1 MNPSDNHSRVRKVCL
16 MTEEANHNE
25 QAEVNNQQPQ
35 AASEQPAAQQAPAQP
50 QVQPQQPQVS
60 QSPAQ
65 AQQPQAPASPEQPMA
80 PQPPASPAQPQ
91 AQQQPSEQ
99 QQVPPPP
106 AQPQNPQEQ
115 QNQQNPQDQQQ
126 PTFRENGAFS
136 FFATPSDP
144 DDDPTP
150 MSVGFKIGWFVLGL
164 IGGMLGLFM
173 AWLSTSTLS
182 QKRRRQ
188 ALIWT
193 WAGFAVQAIIFFIV
207 VLSGGTLPGMPSG
220 GSTAQSASSA
230 GAGSTGTGS
239 TSAFG

>member
-1 MNPSDNHSRVRKVCL
+1 MSEENKQSEHPAANAPQESGTPLPPPTPGTQPVVPS
-16 MTEEANHNE
+16 AP
-25 QAEVNNQQPQ
+25 QQPAPQ
-35 AASEQPAAQQAPAQP
+35 QSPVQPPVQQPAPQQAPAQQP
-50 QVQPQQPQVS
+50 NAAQPQPQGDL
-60 QSPAQ
+60 
-65 AQQPQAPASPEQPMA
+65 QQQQA
-80 PQPPASPAQPQ
+80 PQPPEQPAQ
-91 AQQQPSEQ
+91 QPN
-99 QQVPPPP
+99 
-106 AQPQNPQEQ
+106 QN
-115 QNQQNPQDQQQ
+115 QQQ

-182 QKRRRQ
+182 AKRRRQ

-193 WAGFAVQAIIFFIV
+193 WAGFAVQAVAFFII
-207 VLSGGTLPGMPSG
+207 VLNGGTFPGMPAGGTAAQG
-220 GSTAQSASSA
+220 GSAA
-230 GAGSTGTGS
+230 GTGS

>member
-1 MNPSDNHSRVRKVCL
+1 MSEENKQSEHSAANTPQESGTPLPPPTPGVQPVVPS
-16 MTEEANHNE
+16 A
-25 QAEVNNQQPQ
+25 PQ
-35 AASEQPAAQQAPAQP
+35 QPAAQQPA
-50 QVQPQQPQVS
+50 PQQTP
-60 QSPAQ
+60 
-65 AQQPQAPASPEQPMA
+65 AQQPNAGQPPAQGDPRQA
-80 PQPPASPAQPQ
+80 PQPPEQPV
-91 AQQQPSEQ
+91 QQP
-99 QQVPPPP
+99 
-106 AQPQNPQEQ
+106 N
-115 QNQQNPQDQQQ
+115 QNQQQQAPQNQQQ

-182 QKRRRQ
+182 AKRRRQ

-193 WAGFAVQAIIFFIV
+193 WAGFAVQAIAFFII
-207 VLSGGTLPGMPSG
+207 VLNGGTFPGMPAGGTAAQG
-220 GSTAQSASSA
+220 GSAA
-230 GAGSTGTGS
+230 GTGS

>member
-1 MNPSDNHSRVRKVCL
+1 MSEENKQSEHPAANTPQESGTPLPPPTPGVQPVVPSAS
-16 MTEEANHNE
+16 
-25 QAEVNNQQPQ
+25 QQPATQ
-35 AASEQPAAQQAPAQP
+35 QSATQQPPVQQSAPQQAPAQQP
-50 QVQPQQPQVS
+50 NAAQPQSQGDPQ
-60 QSPAQ
+60 Q
-65 AQQPQAPASPEQPMA
+65 A
-80 PQPPASPAQPQ
+80 PQPPEQPAQ
-91 AQQQPSEQ
+91 QPN
-99 QQVPPPP
+99 
-106 AQPQNPQEQ
+106 QN
-115 QNQQNPQDQQQ
+115 QQQ

-182 QKRRRQ
+182 AKRRRQ

-193 WAGFAVQAIIFFIV
+193 WAGFAVQAVAFFII
-207 VLSGGTLPGMPSG
+207 VLNGGTFPGMPAGGTAAQG
-220 GSTAQSASSA
+220 GSAA
-230 GAGSTGTGS
+230 GTGS

>member
-1 MNPSDNHSRVRKVCL
+1 MS
-16 MTEEANHNE
+16 EENKQSEHPAANTPQE
-25 QAEVNNQQPQ
+25 SGTPLPPPTPGAQPVVSSAPQQPPVQ
-35 AASEQPAAQQAPAQP
+35 QPPVHQPPVHQPASQQAPAQ
-50 QVQPQQPQVS
+50 QPN
-60 QSPAQ
+60 A
-65 AQQPQAPASPEQPMA
+65 
-80 PQPPASPAQPQ
+80 AQPQ
-91 AQQQPSEQ
+91 AQDDPQQQQQQTQQPS
-99 QQVPPPP
+99 
-106 AQPQNPQEQ
+106 
-115 QNQQNPQDQQQ
+115 QNQHPE

-182 QKRRRQ
+182 AKRRRQ

-193 WAGFAVQAIIFFIV
+193 WAGFAVQAVAFFII
-207 VLSGGTLPGMPSG
+207 VLNGGTFPGMPAGGTAAQG
-220 GSTAQSASSA
+220 GSAA
-230 GAGSTGTGS
+230 GTGS

>member
-1 MNPSDNHSRVRKVCL
+1 MSEENKQSEHPAANAPQESGTPLPPPTPGTQPVVPS
-16 MTEEANHNE
+16 AP
-25 QAEVNNQQPQ
+25 QQPAPQ
-35 AASEQPAAQQAPAQP
+35 QSPVQAPAQEP
-50 QVQPQQPQVS
+50 N
-60 QSPAQ
+60 A
-65 AQQPQAPASPEQPMA
+65 
-80 PQPPASPAQPQ
+80 AQPQ
-91 AQQQPSEQ
+91 AQGDPQQAPQPPEQPAQQPN
-99 QQVPPPP
+99 
-106 AQPQNPQEQ
+106 QN
-115 QNQQNPQDQQQ
+115 QQQ

-182 QKRRRQ
+182 AKRRRQ

-193 WAGFAVQAIIFFIV
+193 WAGFAVQAIAFFII
-207 VLSGGTLPGMPSG
+207 VLNGGTFPGMPAGGTAAQG
-220 GSTAQSASSA
+220 GSAA
-230 GAGSTGTGS
+230 GTGS

>member
-1 MNPSDNHSRVRKVCL
+1 MSEENKQSEHPAANTPQESGVPLPPPTPGSQPVVPS
-16 MTEEANHNE
+16 A
-25 QAEVNNQQPQ
+25 PQ
-35 AASEQPAAQQAPAQP
+35 QPAAQQPAPQQPPVQQQAPAQQQNAP
-50 QVQPQQPQVS
+50 QPQTQGDPQ
-60 QSPAQ
+60 Q
-65 AQQPQAPASPEQPMA
+65 A
-80 PQPPASPAQPQ
+80 PQPPEQPI
-91 AQQQPSEQ
+91 
-99 QQVPPPP
+99 
-106 AQPQNPQEQ
+106 
-115 QNQQNPQDQQQ
+115 QNQQQQTPQNQQQ

-182 QKRRRQ
+182 AKRRRQ

-193 WAGFAVQAIIFFIV
+193 WAGFAVQAIAFFII
-207 VLSGGTLPGMPSG
+207 VLNGGTFPGMPAGGTAAQG
-220 GSTAQSASSA
+220 GSAA
-230 GAGSTGTGS
+230 GTGS

>member
-1 MNPSDNHSRVRKVCL
+1 MSEENKQSEHPAANVPQESGTPLPPPTPGTQPVVPS
-16 MTEEANHNE
+16 AP
-25 QAEVNNQQPQ
+25 QQPATQ
-35 AASEQPAAQQAPAQP
+35 QPPVQQPASQQAPAQ
-50 QVQPQQPQVS
+50 QPNAAQP
-60 QSPAQ
+60 
-65 AQQPQAPASPEQPMA
+65 QPQAQGDLQQQQA
-80 PQPPASPAQPQ
+80 PQPPEQPAQ
-91 AQQQPSEQ
+91 QPN
-99 QQVPPPP
+99 
-106 AQPQNPQEQ
+106 QN
-115 QNQQNPQDQQQ
+115 QQQ

-182 QKRRRQ
+182 AKRRRQ

-193 WAGFAVQAIIFFIV
+193 WAGFAVQAVAFFII
-207 VLSGGTLPGMPSG
+207 VLNGGTFPGMPAGGTAAQG
-220 GSTAQSASSA
+220 GSAA
-230 GAGSTGTGS
+230 GTGS

>member
-1 MNPSDNHSRVRKVCL
+1 MPEENNHSEYPV
-16 MTEEANHNE
+16 ANVPQESGTPLPPPVPGTQPAPNAP
-25 QAEVNNQQPQ
+25 QPAPQQPLVQ
-35 AASEQPAAQQAPAQP
+35 QPAAQPVQQPAPQQQPPVQQPAPQQPPVQQPNAAQP
-50 QVQPQQPQVS
+50 QSPSDPQQAPQ
-60 QSPAQ
+60 
-65 AQQPQAPASPEQPMA
+65 SPEQP
-80 PQPPASPAQPQ
+80 
-91 AQQQPSEQ
+91 AQQPN
-99 QQVPPPP
+99 
-106 AQPQNPQEQ
+106 QN
-115 QNQQNPQDQQQ
+115 QQQ

-182 QKRRRQ
+182 AKRRRQ

-193 WAGFAVQAIIFFIV
+193 WAGFAVQAIAFFII
-207 VLSGGTLPGMPSG
+207 VLNGGTFPGMPAG
-220 GSTAQSASSA
+220 GTAAQSGSA
-230 GAGSTGTGS
+230 AGTGS

>member
-1 MNPSDNHSRVRKVCL
+1 MSEENKQSEHPAANTPQESGMPLPPPTPGAQPVVPS
-16 MTEEANHNE
+16 AP
-25 QAEVNNQQPQ
+25 QQPAPQ
-35 AASEQPAAQQAPAQP
+35 QSPVQPPVQQPASQQAPAQRP
-50 QVQPQQPQVS
+50 NAAQPQS
-60 QSPAQ
+60 Q
-65 AQQPQAPASPEQPMA
+65 AQGDPQQQQQQA
-80 PQPPASPAQPQ
+80 PQPPEQPAQ
-91 AQQQPSEQ
+91 QPN
-99 QQVPPPP
+99 
-106 AQPQNPQEQ
+106 QN
-115 QNQQNPQDQQQ
+115 QQQ

-182 QKRRRQ
+182 TKRRRQ

-193 WAGFAVQAIIFFIV
+193 WAGFAVQAVAFFII
-207 VLSGGTLPGMPSG
+207 VLNGGTFPGMPAGGTAAQG
-220 GSTAQSASSA
+220 GSAA
-230 GAGSTGTGS
+230 GTGS

>member
-1 MNPSDNHSRVRKVCL
+1 

-35 AASEQPAAQQAPAQP
+35 ASGEQSAAGQAPAQP
-50 QVQPQQPQVS
+50 QVQQ
-60 QSPAQ
+60 
-65 AQQPQAPASPEQPMA
+65 
-80 PQPPASPAQPQ
+80 QPPA
-91 AQQQPSEQ
+91 Q

-106 AQPQNPQEQ
+106 AQPQNPEAG
-115 QNQQNPQDQQQ
+115 QNQQDPQNKQQE

-173 AWLSTSTLS
+173 AWLSTSALS

-207 VLSGGTLPGMPSG
+207 VLSGGTFPGMPSG
-220 GSTAQSASSA
+220 GSAAQSASSA
-230 GAGSTGTGS
+230 GAGSAGTGS
-239 TSAFG
+239 ASAFG

>member
-1 MNPSDNHSRVRKVCL
+1 MSEENKQSEHPAANAPQESGTPLPPPTPGAQPVVPS
-16 MTEEANHNE
+16 A
-25 QAEVNNQQPQ
+25 PQ
-35 AASEQPAAQQAPAQP
+35 QPAAQQP
-50 QVQPQQPQVS
+50 
-60 QSPAQ
+60 
-65 AQQPQAPASPEQPMA
+65 A
-80 PQPPASPAQPQ
+80 PQPPEQPV
-91 AQQQPSEQ
+91 QQP
-99 QQVPPPP
+99 
-106 AQPQNPQEQ
+106 N
-115 QNQQNPQDQQQ
+115 QNQQQQAPQNQQQ

-182 QKRRRQ
+182 AKRRRQ

-193 WAGFAVQAIIFFIV
+193 WAGFAVQAIAFFII
-207 VLSGGTLPGMPSG
+207 VLNGGTFPGMPAGGTAAQG
-220 GSTAQSASSA
+220 GSAA
-230 GAGSTGTGS
+230 GTGS

>member
-1 MNPSDNHSRVRKVCL
+1 MSKENKQSEHPAANAPQESGTPLPPPTPGAQPVVPS
-16 MTEEANHNE
+16 AP
-25 QAEVNNQQPQ
+25 QQPSVQ
-35 AASEQPAAQQAPAQP
+35 QPPVQQPPVQQPPVQQPALQQAPAQQP
-50 QVQPQQPQVS
+50 NAVQPQAQGDPQ
-60 QSPAQ
+60 Q
-65 AQQPQAPASPEQPMA
+65 A
-80 PQPPASPAQPQ
+80 PQPPEQPA
-91 AQQQPSEQ
+91 QQPS
-99 QQVPPPP
+99 
-106 AQPQNPQEQ
+106 QN
-115 QNQQNPQDQQQ
+115 QQQ

-182 QKRRRQ
+182 AKRRRQ

-193 WAGFAVQAIIFFIV
+193 WAGFAVQAIAFFII
-207 VLSGGTLPGMPSG
+207 VLNGGTFPGMPAGGTAAQG
-220 GSTAQSASSA
+220 GSAA
-230 GAGSTGTGS
+230 GTGS

>member
-1 MNPSDNHSRVRKVCL
+1 MSEENKQSEHPAANTPQESGVPLPPPTPGSQPVVPS
-16 MTEEANHNE
+16 AP
-25 QAEVNNQQPQ
+25 QQPAPQ
-35 AASEQPAAQQAPAQP
+35 QPPVQQPPVQQPAPQQAPVQQPNAAQP
-50 QVQPQQPQVS
+50 QSQGDPQQ
-60 QSPAQ
+60 
-65 AQQPQAPASPEQPMA
+65 QQA
-80 PQPPASPAQPQ
+80 PQPPEQPV
-91 AQQQPSEQ
+91 QQP
-99 QQVPPPP
+99 
-106 AQPQNPQEQ
+106 N
-115 QNQQNPQDQQQ
+115 QNQQQQAPQNQQQ

-182 QKRRRQ
+182 AKRRRQ

-193 WAGFAVQAIIFFIV
+193 WAGFAVQAIAFFII
-207 VLSGGTLPGMPSG
+207 VLNGGTFPGMPAGGTAAQG
-220 GSTAQSASSA
+220 GSAA
-230 GAGSTGTGS
+230 GTGS

>member
-1 MNPSDNHSRVRKVCL
+1 MPEKTDHTSEENKQREHSAANAPQENGTPLPPPTPGAQPVAPS
-16 MTEEANHNE
+16 AP
-25 QAEVNNQQPQ
+25 QQPPVQ
-35 AASEQPAAQQAPAQP
+35 QPASQQAPAQ
-50 QVQPQQPQVS
+50 QPN
-60 QSPAQ
+60 A
-65 AQQPQAPASPEQPMA
+65 
-80 PQPPASPAQPQ
+80 AQPQ
-91 AQQQPSEQ
+91 AQGGQQQAPQPPEQPAQQP
-99 QQVPPPP
+99 
-106 AQPQNPQEQ
+106 N
-115 QNQQNPQDQQQ
+115 QNQQPE

-182 QKRRRQ
+182 AKRRRQ

-193 WAGFAVQAIIFFIV
+193 WAGFAVQAVAFFII
-207 VLSGGTLPGMPSG
+207 VLNGGTFPGMPAGGTAAQG
-220 GSTAQSASSA
+220 GSAA
-230 GAGSTGTGS
+230 GTGS

>member
-1 MNPSDNHSRVRKVCL
+1 MSEENKQSEHPAANAPQESGTPLPPPTPGTQPVVPS
-16 MTEEANHNE
+16 AP
-25 QAEVNNQQPQ
+25 QQPAPQ
-35 AASEQPAAQQAPAQP
+35 QSATQQPPVQQPAPQQAPAQ
-50 QVQPQQPQVS
+50 QPD
-60 QSPAQ
+60 A
-65 AQQPQAPASPEQPMA
+65 
-80 PQPPASPAQPQ
+80 AQPQ
-91 AQQQPSEQ
+91 AQGDPQQQQQQAPQPPEQPAQQPN
-99 QQVPPPP
+99 
-106 AQPQNPQEQ
+106 QN
-115 QNQQNPQDQQQ
+115 QQQ

-182 QKRRRQ
+182 AKRRRQ

-193 WAGFAVQAIIFFIV
+193 WAGFAVQAVAFFII
-207 VLSGGTLPGMPSG
+207 VLNGGTFPGMPAGGTAAQG
-220 GSTAQSASSA
+220 GSAA
-230 GAGSTGTGS
+230 GTGS

>member
-1 MNPSDNHSRVRKVCL
+1 MSEENKQSEHSAANAPQENGTPLPPPTPGAQPVAPS
-16 MTEEANHNE
+16 AP
-25 QAEVNNQQPQ
+25 QQPPVQ
-35 AASEQPAAQQAPAQP
+35 QPASQQAPAQ
-50 QVQPQQPQVS
+50 QPN
-60 QSPAQ
+60 A
-65 AQQPQAPASPEQPMA
+65 
-80 PQPPASPAQPQ
+80 AQPQ
-91 AQQQPSEQ
+91 AQGGQQQAPQPPEQPAQQPN
-99 QQVPPPP
+99 
-106 AQPQNPQEQ
+106 QN
-115 QNQQNPQDQQQ
+115 QQQ

-182 QKRRRQ
+182 AKRRRQ

-193 WAGFAVQAIIFFIV
+193 WAGFAVQAVAFFII
-207 VLSGGTLPGMPSG
+207 VLNGGTFPGMPTGGTAAQG
-220 GSTAQSASSA
+220 GSAA
-230 GAGSTGTGS
+230 GTGS

>member
-1 MNPSDNHSRVRKVCL
+1 MSEENNH
-16 MTEEANHNE
+16 TEH
-25 QAEVNNQQPQ
+25 
-35 AASEQPAAQQAPAQP
+35 PAANAPQENGAPLPPPAPGTQP
-50 QVQPQQPQVS
+50 VVPSAPQQPPVQ
-60 QSPAQ
+60 QPAQ
-65 AQQPQAPASPEQPMA
+65 QQTPAQQPNA
-80 PQPPASPAQPQ
+80 AQPQ
-91 AQQQPSEQ
+91 AQGDPQQAPQPPEQPTQQANQSQQPK
-99 QQVPPPP
+99 
-106 AQPQNPQEQ
+106 
-115 QNQQNPQDQQQ
+115 

-164 IGGMLGLFM
+164 IGGMLGLVM

-193 WAGFAVQAIIFFIV
+193 WAGFAVQAVAFFII
-207 VLSGGTLPGMPSG
+207 VLNGGTLPGLPAGGTAAQG
-220 GSTAQSASSA
+220 GSAT
-230 GAGSTGTGS
+230 TGS

>member
-1 MNPSDNHSRVRKVCL
+1 MSEENKQSEHPAANAPQESGVPLPPPTPGSQPVVPS
-16 MTEEANHNE
+16 A
-25 QAEVNNQQPQ
+25 PQ
-35 AASEQPAAQQAPAQP
+35 QPAAQQPA
-50 QVQPQQPQVS
+50 PQQTP
-60 QSPAQ
+60 
-65 AQQPQAPASPEQPMA
+65 AQQPNAGQPPAQGDPQQA
-80 PQPPASPAQPQ
+80 PQPPEQPV
-91 AQQQPSEQ
+91 QQP
-99 QQVPPPP
+99 
-106 AQPQNPQEQ
+106 N
-115 QNQQNPQDQQQ
+115 QNQQQQAPQNQQQ

-182 QKRRRQ
+182 AKRRRQ

-193 WAGFAVQAIIFFIV
+193 WAGFAVQAIAFFII
-207 VLSGGTLPGMPSG
+207 VLNGGTFPGMPAGGTAAQG
-220 GSTAQSASSA
+220 GSAA
-230 GAGSTGTGS
+230 GTGS

>member
-1 MNPSDNHSRVRKVCL
+1 MSEENKQSEHPAANAPQESGTPLPPPTPGTQPVVPS
-16 MTEEANHNE
+16 AP
-25 QAEVNNQQPQ
+25 QQQPPVQ
-35 AASEQPAAQQAPAQP
+35 QPAPQQAPAQ
-50 QVQPQQPQVS
+50 
-60 QSPAQ
+60 QSDA
-65 AQQPQAPASPEQPMA
+65 
-80 PQPPASPAQPQ
+80 AQPQ
-91 AQQQPSEQ
+91 AQGDPQQQQQQAPQPPEQPAQQPN
-99 QQVPPPP
+99 
-106 AQPQNPQEQ
+106 QN
-115 QNQQNPQDQQQ
+115 QQQ

-182 QKRRRQ
+182 AKRRRQ

-193 WAGFAVQAIIFFIV
+193 WAGFAVQAVAFFII
-207 VLSGGTLPGMPSG
+207 VLNGGTFPGMPAGGTAAQG
-220 GSTAQSASSA
+220 GSAA
-230 GAGSTGTGS
+230 GTGS

>member
-1 MNPSDNHSRVRKVCL
+1 MSEENKQSEHPAANAPQETGTPLPPPTPGAQPVAPS
-16 MTEEANHNE
+16 AP
-25 QAEVNNQQPQ
+25 QQPAPQ
-35 AASEQPAAQQAPAQP
+35 QSPVQQPPVQQPAPQQAP
-50 QVQPQQPQVS
+50 VQQPN
-60 QSPAQ
+60 A
-65 AQQPQAPASPEQPMA
+65 
-80 PQPPASPAQPQ
+80 AQPQ
-91 AQQQPSEQ
+91 AQGDPQQQQAPQPPEQPAQQPN
-99 QQVPPPP
+99 
-106 AQPQNPQEQ
+106 QN
-115 QNQQNPQDQQQ
+115 QQQ

-182 QKRRRQ
+182 AKRRRQ

-193 WAGFAVQAIIFFIV
+193 WAGFAVQAVAFFII
-207 VLSGGTLPGMPSG
+207 VLNGGTFPGMPAGGTAAQG
-220 GSTAQSASSA
+220 GSAA
-230 GAGSTGTGS
+230 GTGS

>member
-1 MNPSDNHSRVRKVCL
+1 MS
-16 MTEEANHNE
+16 EENK
-25 QAEVNNQQPQ
+25 Q
-35 AASEQPAAQQAPAQP
+35 SEHPAANAPQESGTPLPPPTPGTQP
-50 QVQPQQPQVS
+50 VVPSAPQQPAPQ
-60 QSPAQ
+60 QSPV
-65 AQQPQAPASPEQPMA
+65 QQPAPQQA
-80 PQPPASPAQPQ
+80 PQPPEQPAQ
-91 AQQQPSEQ
+91 QPN
-99 QQVPPPP
+99 
-106 AQPQNPQEQ
+106 QN
-115 QNQQNPQDQQQ
+115 QQQ

-182 QKRRRQ
+182 AKRRRQ

-193 WAGFAVQAIIFFIV
+193 WAGFAVQAVAFFII
-207 VLSGGTLPGMPSG
+207 VLNGGTFPGMPTGGTAAQG
-220 GSTAQSASSA
+220 GSAA
-230 GAGSTGTGS
+230 GTGS

>member
-1 MNPSDNHSRVRKVCL
+1 MSEENNHTEHPAANAPQENGAPLPPPTPGTQPVAPS
-16 MTEEANHNE
+16 A
-25 QAEVNNQQPQ
+25 AQQPPVQ
-35 AASEQPAAQQAPAQP
+35 QSAPQQAPAQ
-50 QVQPQQPQVS
+50 QPN
-60 QSPAQ
+60 A
-65 AQQPQAPASPEQPMA
+65 
-80 PQPPASPAQPQ
+80 AQPQ
-91 AQQQPSEQ
+91 AQDDQQQAPQPPEQPAQQPS
-99 QQVPPPP
+99 
-106 AQPQNPQEQ
+106 
-115 QNQQNPQDQQQ
+115 QNQQPE

-164 IGGMLGLFM
+164 IGGMLGLVM

-193 WAGFAVQAIIFFIV
+193 WAGFAVQAVAFFII
-207 VLSGGTLPGMPSG
+207 VLNGGTLPGLPTG
-220 GSTAQSASSA
+220 GTAAQGG
-230 GAGSTGTGS
+230 GATTGS

>member
-1 MNPSDNHSRVRKVCL
+1 MSEENKQSEHPAANTPQESGTPLPPPTPGSQPAVPS
-16 MTEEANHNE
+16 A
-25 QAEVNNQQPQ
+25 PQ
-35 AASEQPAAQQAPAQP
+35 QPAAQQPA
-50 QVQPQQPQVS
+50 PQQTP
-60 QSPAQ
+60 
-65 AQQPQAPASPEQPMA
+65 AQQPNAGQPPAQGDPQQA
-80 PQPPASPAQPQ
+80 PQPPEQPV
-91 AQQQPSEQ
+91 QQP
-99 QQVPPPP
+99 
-106 AQPQNPQEQ
+106 N
-115 QNQQNPQDQQQ
+115 QNQQQQAPQNQQQ

-182 QKRRRQ
+182 AKRRRQ

-193 WAGFAVQAIIFFIV
+193 WAGFAVQAIAFFII
-207 VLSGGTLPGMPSG
+207 VLNGGTFPGMPAGGTAAQG
-220 GSTAQSASSA
+220 GSAA
-230 GAGSTGTGS
+230 GTGS

>member
-1 MNPSDNHSRVRKVCL
+1 MSEENKQSEHPAANTPQESGAPLPPPTPGSQPVVPSAS
-16 MTEEANHNE
+16 
-25 QAEVNNQQPQ
+25 QQQP
-35 AASEQPAAQQAPAQP
+35 A
-50 QVQPQQPQVS
+50 PQQPPVQ
-60 QSPAQ
+60 QQTP
-65 AQQPQAPASPEQPMA
+65 AQQPNA
-80 PQPPASPAQPQ
+80 AQPQ
-91 AQQQPSEQ
+91 AQGDPQQAPQPPEQPTQQP
-99 QQVPPPP
+99 
-106 AQPQNPQEQ
+106 N
-115 QNQQNPQDQQQ
+115 QNQQQQTPQNLQQ

-182 QKRRRQ
+182 AKRRRQ

-193 WAGFAVQAIIFFIV
+193 WAGFAVQAVAFFII
-207 VLSGGTLPGMPSG
+207 VLNGGTFPGMPAGGTAAQG
-220 GSTAQSASSA
+220 GSAA
-230 GAGSTGTGS
+230 GTGS

>member
-1 MNPSDNHSRVRKVCL
+1 MS
-16 MTEEANHNE
+16 EENK
-25 QAEVNNQQPQ
+25 Q
-35 AASEQPAAQQAPAQP
+35 SEHPAANTPQESGTPLPPPTPGSQP
-50 QVQPQQPQVS
+50 VVPSAPQQPS
-60 QSPAQ
+60 
-65 AQQPQAPASPEQPMA
+65 AQQPAPQQTPAQQPNAGQPPAQGDPQQA
-80 PQPPASPAQPQ
+80 PQPPEQPV
-91 AQQQPSEQ
+91 QQP
-99 QQVPPPP
+99 
-106 AQPQNPQEQ
+106 N
-115 QNQQNPQDQQQ
+115 QNQQQQAPQNQQQ

-182 QKRRRQ
+182 AKRRRQ

-193 WAGFAVQAIIFFIV
+193 WAGFAVQAIAFFII
-207 VLSGGTLPGMPSG
+207 VLNGGTFPGIPAGGTAAQG
-220 GSTAQSASSA
+220 GSAA
-230 GAGSTGTGS
+230 GTGS

>member
-1 MNPSDNHSRVRKVCL
+1 MNPSDDHSRVRKVCL
-16 MTEEANHNE
+16 MTEDANRNEQTEANI
-25 QAEVNNQQPQ
+25 QQPQ
-35 AASEQPAAQQAPAQP
+35 ASSEQPAAQQAPAQP
-50 QVQPQQPQVS
+50 SATPEAPQPPAQPQQPQV
-60 QSPAQ
+60 PV
-65 AQQPQAPASPEQPMA
+65 PPEQPA
-80 PQPPASPAQPQ
+80 QPQQPPAPPEQPQ
-91 AQQQPSEQ
+91 AQQDQ
-99 QQVPPPP
+99 QS
-106 AQPQNPQEQ
+106 PQN
-115 QNQQNPQDQQQ
+115 QQQ

-182 QKRRRQ
+182 SKRRRQ

-193 WAGFAVQAIIFFIV
+193 WAGFAVQAIIFFIM
-207 VLSGGTLPGMPSG
+207 VLTGSSLPFAPST
-220 GSTAQSASSA
+220 STTAAQSAGSA
-230 GAGSTGTGS
+230 GTGS

>member
-1 MNPSDNHSRVRKVCL
+1 MSEENKQSEHPAANTPQESGTPLPPPTPGSQPVVPS
-16 MTEEANHNE
+16 A
-25 QAEVNNQQPQ
+25 PQ
-35 AASEQPAAQQAPAQP
+35 QPAAQQPA
-50 QVQPQQPQVS
+50 PQQTP
-60 QSPAQ
+60 
-65 AQQPQAPASPEQPMA
+65 AQQPNAAQPPAQGDPQQA
-80 PQPPASPAQPQ
+80 PQPPEQPV
-91 AQQQPSEQ
+91 QQP
-99 QQVPPPP
+99 
-106 AQPQNPQEQ
+106 N
-115 QNQQNPQDQQQ
+115 QNQQQQAPQNQQQ

-182 QKRRRQ
+182 AKRRRQ

-193 WAGFAVQAIIFFIV
+193 WAGFAVQAVAFFII
-207 VLSGGTLPGMPSG
+207 VLNGGTFPGMPAGGTAAQG
-220 GSTAQSASSA
+220 GSAA
-230 GAGSTGTGS
+230 GTGS